1 MPIYA
6 YRCGGCGTSQ
16 DIFKRIAQLDE
27 PESCERCGASMTRQV
42 AAPAVLGDYPG
53 YACPITGDWIEG
65 RKAHIEN
72 LKKHGCRVYEPG
84 ETAQARTS
92 ADFAEK
98 QLESSIESTVE
109 EFIEKL
115 PTRKREQLATELE
128 SGVDV
133 GVIRT

>member
-27 PESCERCGASMTRQV
+27 PEACERCGVPMTRQV
-42 AAPAVLGDYPG
+42 AAPVVLGDYPG

-84 ETAQARTS
+84 ETEQARTS

>member
-1 MPIYA
+1 MPLYTYQCPTCSRKREILKPLVHLD
-6 YRCGGCGTSQ
+6 RPEKCLNCGFAMNRMLS
-16 DIFKRIAQLDE
+16 
-27 PESCERCGASMTRQV
+27 
-42 AAPAVLGDYPG
+42 APLVLGDYPG
-53 YACPITGDWIEG
+53 YNCPITGDWIEG

-84 ETAQARTS
+84 ETEQAKAS
-92 ADFAEK
+92 AAFAEK

>member
-27 PESCERCGASMTRQV
+27 PEACERCGVPMTRQV
-42 AAPAVLGDYPG
+42 VAPAVLGDYPG

-84 ETAQARTS
+84 ETEQAQAS
-92 ADFAEK
+92 AAFAEK
-98 QLESSIESTVE
+98 QLEDSIGATVE

-128 SGVDV
+128 SGADV